1 MDNQHKNIITVKKVL
16 VLIGL
21 VLLALVLWSV
31 MPKNTTPTV
40 IEQQTPETSVLP
52 GTTYT
57 NKEYGISFRYS
68 DLFTINTANEGT
80 YLSWGGTESI
90 AAKSLVS
97 IRLPKSFQPQ
107 TNFSEGI
114 ITVYVA
120 EGVADK
126 CLTAQVGET
135 AAETQ
140 GEWSVFTAG
149 DAGAGNYYES
159 TNYRTVKN
167 NSCIMVESLI
177 HSTSL
182 GAYDPSQGIVAF
194 DKEEVKAVLA
204 EVIATVEL

>member
-1 MDNQHKNIITVKKVL
+1 MDNQHANIVTVKKVL

-21 VLLALVLWSV
+21 ILLAFVLWSI
-31 MPKNTTPTV
+31 MPKTTTPVTT
-40 IEQQTPETSVLP
+40 EQAPEVEVLP

-57 NKEYGISFRYS
+57 NEEYGISFRYS

-80 YLSWGGTESI
+80 YLSWGSETV
-90 AAKSLVS
+90 AAKSLIS

-107 TNFSEGI
+107 TNFSEGV

-120 EGVADK
+120 PVAADT
-126 CLTAQVGET
+126 CFTAQSGET
-135 AAETQ
+135 AVGTQ

-167 NSCIMVESLI
+167 GSCIMFESLI

-194 DKEEVKAVLA
+194 DEGVVSAKLA
-204 EVIATVEL
+204 EVIATVEI